1 MGMTPQRLLCTLK
14 GSGLLRHCARSSNS
28 LMSIIYNV
36 PSICPDI
43 GHFEVQGVYLP
54 KKLGGGG
61 VGGVK
66 YQNGIL
72 NRDDRRLG
80 CGIVVKRERDCG
92 IRTY

>member
-14 GSGLLRHCARSSNS
+14 GSGLLRHCTRSSNS

-43 GHFEVQGVYLP
+43 GHFEVQGVYFP
-54 KKLGGGG
+54 KKLGG

-92 IRTY
+92 IRTS